1 MDGIQPGKSE
11 IKSMFL
17 NGGKTQFEF
26 LKFILTPQELQ
37 SEKPFV
43 LMALVYCR
51 LDLDKEAFKPKSF
64 RQWLKR
70 YRNAKPIKS
79 RSVAS
84 APIAQVVEKAENSTF
99 QFTDSSL
106 LKKEQKPVLQFIKP

>member
-1 MDGIQPGKSE
+1 MNDIQPEKSE
-11 IKSMFL
+11 IKTMFL

-26 LKFILTPQELQ
+26 LKFILTPRELQ
-37 SEKPFV
+37 LEKPFV
-43 LMALVYCR
+43 LIALVQSR

-70 YRNAKPIKS
+70 YRNTKPLKS
-79 RSVAS
+79 TPVDS
-84 APIAQVVEKAENSTF
+84 APIAQVVEEAENSKF

>member
-1 MDGIQPGKSE
+1 MADIQPEKSE

-26 LKFILTPQELQ
+26 LKFILTPGELQ

-43 LMALVYCR
+43 LIALVQNR
-51 LDLDKEAFKPKSF
+51 LDLDKESFKPKSF

-70 YRNAKPIKS
+70 YRNVKPVKS
-79 RSVAS
+79 TPVAS
-84 APIAQVVEKAENSTF
+84 AAIAQVVDEAENSKF

-106 LKKEQKPVLQFIKP
+106 LKKEQKPLLQFIKP